1 MTNLPIAPGTDLDL
15 IRDSLEQA
23 LAVSFPK
30 SRSAAHAA
38 AVNIAQQANKYALVN
53 IEGQDFHY
61 AVFGRDADQV
71 AKALALS
78 RYLRGLKAV
87 QFFARGTLIVSTFK
101 VEEVL
106 ACYLQATTCT
116 DQSAHCLQVVP
127 DPFPAA
133 MFSLELND
141 GRTSNY
147 LFPCAYLARWQPRLF
162 REHPASPEDQIQAMA
177 VKHGCDWCPNFK
189 PENFKKI

>member
-1 MTNLPIAPGTDLDL
+1 MTNLPVAPGTDLDL

-30 SRSAAHAA
+30 SKSAAHAA
-38 AVNIAQQANKYALVN
+38 AVNIAQQASKYALVQ

-71 AKALALS
+71 AKALALA
-78 RYLRGLKAV
+78 RYLKGLKAV
-87 QFFARGTLIVSTFK
+87 QFFARGTLIISTFK

-116 DQSAHCLQVVP
+116 DPLAHCLQVVDNLYP
-127 DPFPAA
+127 PA
-133 MFSLELND
+133 MFSLELGSGQAD
-141 GRTSNY
+141 RY
-147 LFPCAYLARWQPRLF
+147 LFPCAYLAQWQPRLH
-162 REHPASPEDQIQAMA
+162 RDHPAKAEDQIQAMA
-177 VKHGCDWCPNFK
+177 VKRGCDWCPNFK
-189 PENFKKI
+189 PENLKKL